1 MFVFPAPRPR
11 IFHRKTG
18 GSSPFPL
25 ENWLFWASPPSPQHF
40 RVRNENR
47 PFSFLQFWRIGLPA
61 PAAASG
67 PAPLDMDPPR
77 TGDRPPG
84 SGYGAVRSAGGASGA
99 LLCVSGQTELFLVLL
114 PIFPLNSHVRLTRNK
129 KCLILLSGKTGP
141 DCRLRPPLRGG
152 RCFRATGVR
161 PCGAA
166 AGAEISALPQH
177 FHF

>member
-77 TGDRPPG
+77 AGDRPPG
-84 SGYGAVRSAGGASGA
+84 IGDGAVRSAGGASGA
-99 LLCVSGQTELFLVLL
+99 LRRFKSAFRIFSELCEEKDSILTGKTRFFGSSNRIPFNQCHSSEFTRRPQLTATLL
-114 PIFPLNSHVRLTRNK
+114 PCGFQ
-129 KCLILLSGKTGP
+129 LSG
-141 DCRLRPPLRGG
+141 
-152 RCFRATGVR
+152 
-161 PCGAA
+161 
-166 AGAEISALPQH
+166 E
-177 FHF
+177 

>member
-1 MFVFPAPRPR
+1 MNKKQKTGVFYFRMFVFPAPRPR

-77 TGDRPPG
+77 AGDRPPG
-84 SGYGAVRSAGGASGA
+84 IGDGAVRSAGGASGA
-99 LLCVSGQTELFLVLL
+99 LRRFKSAFRIFSELCEEKDS
-114 PIFPLNSHVRLTRNK
+114 ILT
-129 KCLILLSGKTGP
+129 GKTRFFGSSNRIP
-141 DCRLRPPLRGG
+141 FNRSSL
-152 RCFRATGVR
+152 
-161 PCGAA
+161 
-166 AGAEISALPQH
+166 
-177 FHF
+177 

>member
-1 MFVFPAPRPR
+1 MLCAKDRYHRLSSTSKKRTDMDPPHAGRSPPREWGLFWRVNKKQKAGVFYFRMFVFPAPRPR

-67 PAPLDMDPPR
+67 PDPLDMDPPR
-77 TGDRPPG
+77 TGARPPG
-84 SGYGAVRSAGGASGA
+84 SGDGAVRSAGGASGA
-99 LLCVSGQTELFLVLL
+99 LRRF
-114 PIFPLNSHVRLTRNK
+114 
-129 KCLILLSGKTGP
+129 
-141 DCRLRPPLRGG
+141 
-152 RCFRATGVR
+152 
-161 PCGAA
+161 
-166 AGAEISALPQH
+166 
-177 FHF
+177 